1 MVTKFKRK
9 KLRNNI
15 AEHLFSSKYKPR
27 IIKQKKEKVAMIE
40 RKLESSTNLLNNF
53 RGHFSSFI

>member
-15 AEHLFSSKYKPR
+15 AKQLFSSKYKPR
-27 IIKQKKEKVAMIE
+27 IVKQKKGKGSYD
-40 RKLESSTNLLNNF
+40 RKKI
-53 RGHFSSFI
+53 RV